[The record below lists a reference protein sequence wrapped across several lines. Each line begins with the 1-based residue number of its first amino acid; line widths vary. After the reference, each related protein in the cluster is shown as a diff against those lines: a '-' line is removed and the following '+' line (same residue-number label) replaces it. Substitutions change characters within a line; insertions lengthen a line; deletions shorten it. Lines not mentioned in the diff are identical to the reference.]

1 MRKLP
6 QEGVRSLNAAD
17 FPLWPYP
24 LGKGHKLAISAA
36 NPSLSAARAIA
47 RAKAAAGLRT
57 SRDLSATARLV
68 GLELFAR
75 ADKRTGM
82 CAGVS
87 IDSLAEAVGSCDRHV
102 RRCIAQLV
110 QHGFLLVIKRGGH
123 LPDDYHLLVGK
134 LAALGEAIGTHVQAV
149 CSAAARAARAARAH
163 VKARAGGILEAA
175 REARRAAYEAARE
188 ARDRLRANSPPPAQ
202 KRAET
207 APLPIPDRTFCP
219 RIPTMNT
226 SIHKGC
232 VLNFASKAGFWKAP
246 GTPQGQALTDQQ
258 LDTKAQARVYEAL
271 RQLGQAA
278 LAQFLARP
286 DAAQL
291 EAAAIKAERY
301 SQGSALAFLA
311 AQLRHEVTA

>member
-1 MRKLP
+1 M
-6 QEGVRSLNAAD
+6 
-17 FPLWPYP
+17 
-24 LGKGHKLAISAA
+24 AITPP
-36 NPSLSAARAIA
+36 NPSPSAARAIT

-82 CAGVS
+82 AAAVS
-87 IDSLAEAVGSCDRHV
+87 IASLAEAVGACERHV
-102 RRCIAQLV
+102 RRCIAQLA
-110 QHGFLLVIKRGGH
+110 QHGFLIVIKRGGH

-134 LAALGEAIGTHVQAV
+134 LAALGEAIARQVQAV
-149 CSAAARAARAARAH
+149 CTVAARAARAARAH
-163 VKARAGGILEAA
+163 VKAKAGDMLAAA
-175 REARRAAYEAARE
+175 REARRAAHAAARE
-188 ARDRLRANSPPPAQ
+188 ARDKLKATSP
-202 KRAET
+202 
-207 APLPIPDRTFCP
+207 APVLKPSENGPRPIPDRTFCP
-219 RIPTMNT
+219 RIPSMDVT
-226 SIHKGC
+226 IHKRGL
-232 VLNFASKAGFWKAP
+232 LNIASKAGFWKAP

-258 LDTKAQARVYEAL
+258 LDAKAQARVYEAL

-278 LAQFLARP
+278 LAQFLDRP

-301 SQGSALAFLA
+301 NKGSALAFLA

>member
-1 MRKLP
+1 MAFTS
-6 QEGVRSLNAAD
+6 Q
-17 FPLWPYP
+17 
-24 LGKGHKLAISAA
+24 
-36 NPSLSAARAIA
+36 PSPSAARAIA

-57 SRDLSATARLV
+57 SRSLSATARLV

-82 CAGVS
+82 CAAVS
-87 IDSLAEAVGSCDRHV
+87 IGSLAEAVGSCDRHV

-134 LAALGEAIGTHVQAV
+134 LAALGEAIGNQVQAV
-149 CSAAARAARAARAH
+149 CTAAARAARAARAH

-188 ARDRLRANSPPPAQ
+188 ARDRLGAGSPPPVLKPQ
-202 KRAET
+202 ENGPR
-207 APLPIPDRTFCP
+207 PIPDRTFCP
-219 RIPTMNT
+219 RIPSRNIIPKMV
-226 SIHKGC
+226 G
-232 VLNFASKAGFWKAP
+232 NFASKAGFWKAP

-258 LDTKAQARVYEAL
+258 LDAKAHARISEAL

-278 LAQFLARP
+278 LAQFYAHP

-291 EAAAIKAERY
+291 EADAIKAERY
-301 SQGSALAFLA
+301 QPNNGLTGLAII
-311 AQLRHEVTA
+311 AQRLHGATA